1 MIPAGPPPL
10 SPADALAGRQF
21 RSLVAAAESSFDVVI
36 MTVGGIESPSA
47 QVAMQRLKHGIL
59 VLTPGR
65 STRPRINGRLKDL
78 EFLGISMVGAVFLSK
93 QDRLRSLIG
102 MLPLQTLIRGGR
114 NGRHRITLR
123 HSQDQVAERFGVTSD
138 ALDSGL
144 SDELLSA
151 LRFAPNGQSYP
162 AVVDY
167 LVSATE
173 DMLTA
178 RGGSGNLSEK
188 LTHDVDEF
196 AFISLRPLRNHR
208 TVASW
213 LKFEIGGETDE
224 ATSIEIIDGIERVLA
239 GRSGEV
245 VAVDEWL
252 SQKFFQHHI
261 DRTGG
266 EPAIWQLTSKRG
278 TVSVLVPARRLDRV
292 RIETLIRE
300 IASNNLDEL
309 ERDRKA
315 AVTRGDLEQA
325 DVFEGQI
332 LDVRGFEA
340 ALRSLIY
347 PDVSGTRGG
356 EANGWTPDWSAG
368 MRTNLAPFQQAEL
381 LPFDV
386 LTDEEMSTL
395 LASA

>member
-1 MIPAGPPPL
+1 M
-10 SPADALAGRQF
+10 
-21 RSLVAAAESSFDVVI
+21 
-36 MTVGGIESPSA
+36 
-47 QVAMQRLKHGIL
+47 
-59 VLTPGR
+59 
-65 STRPRINGRLKDL
+65 
-78 EFLGISMVGAVFLSK
+78 
-93 QDRLRSLIG
+93 
-102 MLPLQTLIRGGR
+102 
-114 NGRHRITLR
+114 
-123 HSQDQVAERFGVTSD
+123 
-138 ALDSGL
+138 
-144 SDELLSA
+144 
-151 LRFAPNGQSYP
+151 
-162 AVVDY
+162 
-167 LVSATE
+167 SATD
-173 DMLTA
+173 DMLIA
-178 RGGSGNLSEK
+178 RGGFGDLSEE
-188 LTHDVDEF
+188 LAHDVDEF

-208 TVASW
+208 TLAGW

-224 ATSIEIIDGIERVLA
+224 ATAIEIIDGIERVLA
-239 GRSGEV
+239 DRSGEV
-245 VAVDEWL
+245 VDVDEWL
-252 SQKFFQHHI
+252 SQKFFQYHI

-278 TVSVLVPARRLDRV
+278 TVSVLVSARRLDRV

-300 IASNNLDEL
+300 IATNNLDEL

-325 DVFEGQI
+325 DVFGGQI

-347 PDVSGTRGG
+347 PDVSGSRGG
-356 EANGWTPDWSAG
+356 EANGWIADWSAG

>member
-1 MIPAGPPPL
+1 M
-10 SPADALAGRQF
+10 
-21 RSLVAAAESSFDVVI
+21 
-36 MTVGGIESPSA
+36 
-47 QVAMQRLKHGIL
+47 
-59 VLTPGR
+59 
-65 STRPRINGRLKDL
+65 
-78 EFLGISMVGAVFLSK
+78 
-93 QDRLRSLIG
+93 
-102 MLPLQTLIRGGR
+102 
-114 NGRHRITLR
+114 
-123 HSQDQVAERFGVTSD
+123 
-138 ALDSGL
+138 
-144 SDELLSA
+144 
-151 LRFAPNGQSYP
+151 
-162 AVVDY
+162 
-167 LVSATE
+167 
-173 DMLTA
+173 
-178 RGGSGNLSEK
+178 
-188 LTHDVDEF
+188 
-196 AFISLRPLRNHR
+196 
-208 TVASW
+208 
-213 LKFEIGGETDE
+213 
-224 ATSIEIIDGIERVLA
+224 
-239 GRSGEV
+239 GEV
-245 VAVDEWL
+245 VDVDEWL
-252 SQKFFQHHI
+252 SQKFFQLHI

-266 EPAIWQLTSKRG
+266 EPAIWQLTSKLG

-292 RIETLIRE
+292 RIETLIGE

-325 DVFEGQI
+325 DVFEEQI